1 MSNLFLHHRCFW
13 FKYKNMADAL
23 HPVQKNLLTLLA
35 EHIDDPLTVRELQ
48 DALSVTS
55 TSVVAHHMQQLEKKG
70 YLKRNPYNPKDY
82 QLIKDGPES
91 QVAYL
96 NLYGLAAC
104 GPKGSILDGDPID
117 KIPIASRLLS
127 FPAAEAFMIKAKGK
141 SMEPKIYDGDLVIA
155 RKTSHA
161 ENGKVYVCVN
171 NGEALIKKYQLD
183 GKIKILRSFNAANE
197 PFVAAK
203 DFRVEGEIKAIISG
217 KIL

>member
-1 MSNLFLHHRCFW
+1 MTN
-13 FKYKNMADAL
+13 DTL
-23 HPVQKNLLTLLA
+23 HPVQTRLLKLLA
-35 EHIDDPLTVRELQ
+35 DNIDDPMTVRQMQE
-48 DALSVTS
+48 ALDVTS

-104 GPKGSILDGDPID
+104 GPSGSILEGDPLD
-117 KIPIASRLLS
+117 RIPIASRLLS

-141 SMEPKIYDGDLVIA
+141 SMEPQIYDGDLVIA

-171 NGEALIKKYQLD
+171 DGETLIKKYQVD
-183 GKIKILRSFNAANE
+183 GKTKFLRSFNADFA
-197 PFVAAK
+197 PFIAAK
-203 DFRVEGEIKAIISG
+203 DFRVEGEIRGVISR
-217 KIL
+217 KIF